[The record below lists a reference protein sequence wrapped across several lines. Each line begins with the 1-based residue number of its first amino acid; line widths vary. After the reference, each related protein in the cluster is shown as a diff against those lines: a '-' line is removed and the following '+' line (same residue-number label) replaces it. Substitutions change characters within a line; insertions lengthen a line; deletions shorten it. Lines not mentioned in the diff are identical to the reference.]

1 MPTSV
6 RVVSWNVLHGRD
18 YERGVVD
25 LDACAAAVGSLGA
38 DVVAL
43 QEVDRYQDRSDG
55 VDQVKELAART
66 GMHGVFAPALYGSP
80 EDQWEPFVKPDHG
93 GRGYGIGMLSRY
105 PIMGHVI
112 ERLPGG
118 GDPEHAAQPRA
129 RKSSSRPGWDHEP
142 RIALSVTMDLGEHRL
157 RVTNVHLSYLPWRGA
172 TQAMAAAA
180 LARRG
185 RGPSVLLGDFN
196 LPRWAVRFGAMEF
209 RHTGGAPTFPADA
222 PKLQLDHLLVRGV
235 PKARA
240 RVGPRLTSDHLPLIA
255 DLTLR

>member
-1 MPTSV
+1 M
-6 RVVSWNVLHGRD
+6 SWNVLHGRD
-18 YERGVVD
+18 YERGIVD
-25 LDACAAAVGSLGA
+25 LDACAEAISSLDA
-38 DVVAL
+38 DVVAV

-55 VDQVKELAART
+55 VDQVKELGART

-80 EDQWEPFVKPDHG
+80 EDQWEPFEKPDHG
-93 GRGYGIGMLSRY
+93 GRGYGIGMLSRF

-118 GDPEHAAQPRA
+118 GVVNE
-129 RKSSSRPGWDHEP
+129 RKSAGTPSRPGWDHEP

-157 RVTNVHLSYLPWRGA
+157 RVTNVHLSYLPWRGMS
-172 TQAMAAAA
+172 QLLAAAA

-209 RHTGGAPTFPADA
+209 RHTGGASTFPADN
-222 PKLQLDHLLVRGV
+222 PKVQLDHLLVRGV
-235 PKARA
+235 PKAKA
-240 RVGPRLTSDHLPLIA
+240 RVGPRLTSDHLPLIV